1 MNQDISQPQPRFLFY
16 FFKLRLCMHVRAHVY
31 AVTHVGRS
39 VDSSCESV
47 LSFSHV
53 GSQDEARVV
62 RFGGKCSSY
71 PSYR

>member
-1 MNQDISQPQPRFLFY
+1 
-16 FFKLRLCMHVRAHVY
+16 MHVRAHVY

-39 VDSSCESV
+39 VNSSCESV